1 MHSIPET
8 YFLKYA
14 FPCAFIIREKEEIN
28 ENKLKELET
37 AAINNIPLTRTELE
51 KIFYRAFEK
60 IERFAKETNRNKW
73 DINLIRNYFL
83 KQHNKEIEEGKGFYA
98 TAPPTIKELSKVYI
112 GKVLEKNNDIL
123 TIKTEKGER
132 KVLNHLVPEA
142 QIGNNITIHYGYGIE
157 IIEE

>member
-1 MHSIPET
+1 MHSTPET

-37 AAINNIPLTRTELE
+37 AAINNIPLTRAELE
-51 KIFYRAFEK
+51 KIFFRAFEK
-60 IERFAKETNRNKW
+60 IERFAAEKGKDKW
-73 DINLIRNYFL
+73 DLELIKDYFL
-83 KQHNKEIEEGKGFYA
+83 NQHNKEIEEGRGFYA
-98 TAPPTIKELSKVYI
+98 TAHPTIKELSKVYI
-112 GKVLEKNNDIL
+112 GKVIKKNNDIL

-142 QIGNNITIHYGYGIE
+142 QIGNIISIHYGYGIE
-157 IIEE
+157 VL

>member
-98 TAPPTIKELSKVYI
+98 TAPPTIKELSKAKQS
-112 GKVLEKNNDIL
+112 KVK
-123 TIKTEKGER
+123 
-132 KVLNHLVPEA
+132 
-142 QIGNNITIHYGYGIE
+142 
-157 IIEE
+157 